1 MTPKGNLSTKVLSSS
16 WPGCI
21 SFGVPLTH
29 IRRLY
34 FMMGARCLEGKINVV
49 ESHRSNN
56 MTGKWICK
64 IASSKWK
71 AHPSIWRA
79 DSPS

>member
-1 MTPKGNLSTKVLSSS
+1 
-16 WPGCI
+16 
-21 SFGVPLTH
+21 
-29 IRRLY
+29 
-34 FMMGARCLEGKINVV
+34 MMGAYCLEGKINVV

-64 IASSKWK
+64 TTSSKWK
-71 AHPSIWRA
+71 ARPSILRA